1 MTIGAI
7 VQGKGHE
14 IISCTGDMT
23 VSEAINL
30 LAERRIG
37 AMPVVEG
44 ERVIGIFSE
53 RDAIYCLREHGAAVL
68 ERPVSDV
75 MTADVITVERDKSAI
90 GALSLM
96 TKRRIRHLPVCE
108 EGKLVAFVSIGDI
121 VKYRVDKVEAEAAA
135 MRDYIQTA

>member
-23 VSEAINL
+23 VSEAINR

-90 GALSLM
+90 SALSLM

-108 EGKLVAFVSIGDI
+108 EGRLVAFVSIGDI

-135 MRDYIQTA
+135 MRDYIRTA